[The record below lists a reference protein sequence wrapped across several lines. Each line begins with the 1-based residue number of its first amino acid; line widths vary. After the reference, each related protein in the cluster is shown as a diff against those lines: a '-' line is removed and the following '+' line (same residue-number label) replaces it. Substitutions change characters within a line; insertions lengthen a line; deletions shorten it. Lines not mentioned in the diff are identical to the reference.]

1 MSALR
6 LLSCNEK
13 AGASDTELA
22 PTRRRERDSPRGRRP
37 ACAPRWRW
45 LLPAL
50 PRAGKCRTAAFSFPP
65 FESLPSKCK
74 AEGPCKAWAFRF
86 GGEGGIRTLA
96 PVTPAYS
103 LSRGAPYSHLGTSPQ
118 DAIVGERCWRR
129 EWDSNPRCFS
139 ASPVFKTGSLN
150 RSDISPYVH
159 LGQYS
164 KIPTACQPTGANR
177 RGRGAVPFTHCSGA
191 SRPPPGASSGA
202 PLWNRR
208 GKNERSA

>member
-1 MSALR
+1 MGKKRISANVKHPSVSYTYAFYSTKKSTVILSKLR
-6 LLSCNEK
+6 W
-13 AGASDTELA
+13 TY
-22 PTRRRERDSPRGRRP
+22 
-37 ACAPRWRW
+37 
-45 LLPAL
+45 
-50 PRAGKCRTAAFSFPP
+50 
-65 FESLPSKCK
+65 
-74 AEGPCKAWAFRF
+74 

-177 RGRGAVPFTHCSGA
+177 RGRGAVPFPHCSGA

>member
-1 MSALR
+1 M
-6 LLSCNEK
+6 
-13 AGASDTELA
+13 AGSFYGGGFAPKRASPDQ
-22 PTRRRERDSPRGRRP
+22 
-37 ACAPRWRW
+37 
-45 LLPAL
+45 LLPYCKRISANVKH
-50 PRAGKCRTAAFSFPP
+50 PSVSYTYAFYSTKK
-65 FESLPSKCK
+65 STVILSKLR
-74 AEGPCKAWAFRF
+74 WTY

-177 RGRGAVPFTHCSGA
+177 CGRGAVPFPHCSGA